1 MRLEADESMEPPASP
16 PTVVE
21 DAAPATPTQIGFG
34 QLVRDN
40 LDLVWRSV
48 RRLGVPQA
56 DAEDAT
62 QEVFLVAKDKMG
74 QINAGSER
82 AFLLAVAARV
92 AGHARRGQMRRANA
106 YGRFSV
112 ELPEQR
118 NPGAREVGRLEAR
131 DLLDRVLD
139 AMPEHIR
146 VVFVL
151 FEFEDFSVS
160 KIAEVLEIPKGTAAT
175 RLRRARELFKEH
187 AARLGTHLGETHQ

>member
-1 MRLEADESMEPPASP
+1 VS
-16 PTVVE
+16 
-21 DAAPATPTQIGFG
+21 FG
-34 QLVRDN
+34 QLVGEN

-48 RRLGVPQA
+48 RRLGVPSA
-56 DAEDAT
+56 DAEDAA
-62 QEVFLVAKDKMG
+62 QEVFLVAKEKMA

-92 AGHARRGQMRRANA
+92 AAHARRGQMRRTSA
-106 YGRFSV
+106 YGRFSQ
-112 ELPEQR
+112 ELPGPH
-118 NPGAREVGRLEAR
+118 NPGIGEVGRLEAR

-146 VVFVL
+146 IVFVL

-187 AARLGTHLGETHQ
+187 AARLGTHVGETHQ